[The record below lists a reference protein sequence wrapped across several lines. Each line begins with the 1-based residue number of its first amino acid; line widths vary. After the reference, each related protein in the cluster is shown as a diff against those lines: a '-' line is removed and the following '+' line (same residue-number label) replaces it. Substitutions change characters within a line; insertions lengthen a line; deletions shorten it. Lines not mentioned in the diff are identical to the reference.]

1 MDNKNVLEQALG
13 LQSLGWSIIPVDNNK
28 KPLIDWKEFQERIAS
43 VEEIKDWFK
52 KWPKA
57 NIAVVTGAISDL
69 VVLDIDAKHNR
80 SVSEFKIPL
89 TVCSR
94 TGGGGTHAFFRH
106 PGKKVPNS
114 SGTLFG
120 LGVDVKGDAG
130 YVVLPPS
137 KHASGKNYS
146 WEELCSP
153 WEIELVKMPEWF
165 TEKVFPDLKLPEEK
179 LWQKHPSEVSE
190 GARNQTA
197 ISVAGK
203 IRNGLPSHLR
213 ETIGWSG
220 LQAWNKKLAKP
231 LDEKELWTVWQSAK
245 NYDSKELEKS
255 KEESLAQK
263 VINAVLN
270 DSESI
275 LFHDEQHDAYISI
288 KISDRWEVWPCRS
301 KNMKRLLS
309 RIAWQTTKTPLSSE
323 AIKSILS
330 VLESKAIFEGQ
341 KIKLSNRATFLNEE
355 LWYDLTNENWQA
367 VKITK
372 DEWTIENKTPILFRR
387 YSHNKAQ
394 VFPEKNGNVELFLDY
409 VNITNP
415 EHRLLLLV
423 FLVSCFIPNFPHV
436 MLVIF
441 GAQGSSK
448 STLSK
453 LARLVTDPSII
464 EVASLPNSTKELIQV
479 LAHHYLIFFDNL
491 SYISEEQ
498 SDTICK
504 AITGSGFAKRELY
517 ENDEDIIYS
526 FMRSIGINGI
536 NLVATRPDLLERS
549 LLIELQRIDPIKRR
563 SERELQEKFAKDLP
577 VILGG
582 IFDALVKTLR
592 IRPTL
597 EIDSLPRM
605 ADWSLWGCAIAE
617 ALGYSK
623 EEFLSAYRKN
633 IDHQVE
639 MLLNENIVATAVVT
653 FMEDKEEWRSTPTD
667 FLTALKNHASL
678 VNIDTQE
685 KYWPKGANALSR
697 KLNELSTPLK
707 QMGILITISTS
718 GTERWILIQKAP
730 QNKPDQSD
738 DTDGIPQIKQSLW

>member
-1 MDNKNVLEQALG
+1 MNT
-13 LQSLGWSIIPVDNNK
+13 SL
-28 KPLIDWKEFQERIAS
+28 L
-43 VEEIKDWFK
+43 
-52 KWPKA
+52 
-57 NIAVVTGAISDL
+57 L
-69 VVLDIDAKHNR
+69 
-80 SVSEFKIPL
+80 
-89 TVCSR
+89 
-94 TGGGGTHAFFRH
+94 
-106 PGKKVPNS
+106 
-114 SGTLFG
+114 
-120 LGVDVKGDAG
+120 
-130 YVVLPPS
+130 
-137 KHASGKNYS
+137 
-146 WEELCSP
+146 
-153 WEIELVKMPEWF
+153 
-165 TEKVFPDLKLPEEK
+165 DLKHTSK
-179 LWQKHPSEVSE
+179 V
-190 GARNQTA
+190 GF
-197 ISVAGK
+197 ISVFVYGQRLAEQNS
-203 IRNGLPSHLR
+203 IPF
-213 ETIGWSG
+213 EPAVIG
-220 LQAWNKKLAKP
+220 
-231 LDEKELWTVWQSAK
+231 
-245 NYDSKELEKS
+245 DSSLLL
-255 KEESLAQK
+255 ESLEILNLDK
-263 VINAVLN
+263 VKPRQFNTGSRQMVSCLVAKLFESGALVLSKREVLN
-270 DSESI
+270 CSC
-275 LFHDEQHDAYISI
+275 
-288 KISDRWEVWPCRS
+288 K
-301 KNMKRLLS
+301 K
-309 RIAWQTTKTPLSSE
+309 
-323 AIKSILS
+323 
-330 VLESKAIFEGQ
+330 
-341 KIKLSNRATFLNEE
+341 
-355 LWYDLTNENWQA
+355 
-367 VKITK
+367 
-372 DEWTIENKTPILFRR
+372 
-387 YSHNKAQ
+387 
-394 VFPEKNGNVELFLDY
+394 
-409 VNITNP
+409 
-415 EHRLLLLV
+415 V

-738 DTDGIPQIKQSLW
+738 DTDGIPQIKQNLW